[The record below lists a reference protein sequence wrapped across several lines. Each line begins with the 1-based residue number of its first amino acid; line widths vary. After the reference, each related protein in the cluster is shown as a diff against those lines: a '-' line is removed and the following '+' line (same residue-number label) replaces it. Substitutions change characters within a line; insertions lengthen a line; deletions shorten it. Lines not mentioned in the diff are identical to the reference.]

1 VSSVFFPLTLF
12 SARVYRHV
20 RQSSLKG
27 NYHAI
32 LETSLR
38 RLVDTG
44 NLAGAWLRRL
54 PVAADHLVRDGWRMT
69 EDEHSEHL
77 ARLTEKMKGAIF
89 DIGNGQ
95 TVGDVMFC
103 ATIALAC
110 FVYDVTDHGSE
121 TVNAKRAAK
130 LLAETVDHMVKEDRN

>member
-1 VSSVFFPLTLF
+1 
-12 SARVYRHV
+12 
-20 RQSSLKG
+20 
-27 NYHAI
+27 
-32 LETSLR
+32 
-38 RLVDTG
+38 
-44 NLAGAWLRRL
+44 
-54 PVAADHLVRDGWRMT
+54 MT
-69 EDEHSEHL
+69 EDEHSERL
-77 ARLTEKMKGAIF
+77 AGLTEKMKAAIF

-130 LLAETVDHMVKEDRN
+130 LMVDTVDHMVKEDRN